1 MTFKLKRKKRKTK
14 HNKKKKYRV
23 KTKKHAK
30 KQYNKGTRK
39 STKYQKK
46 ELYIKKKN
54 SKRTQKGGG
63 RCRKKIKNVDKNN
76 IVALFKACV
85 SPEDGE
91 SSAGFRI
98 GPGRMFDPRDNRQQ
112 ERNDVSCVFNTKSGE
127 CRKENIVKRSFKPW
141 IKNIINLNDGVKKV
155 WSDKIKAKGT
165 AETEAA
171 KLAKEKDDK
180 DINEVRKRINNNNL
194 NRGSLV
200 MINGEQLSG
209 KDGYYRFR
217 KEDTHPFNVLLDD
230 IAKHTEILY
239 VTKGDDKGTEIK
251 IIREGPKITEKFL
264 PTSWYYRGGDRRT
277 TYQTQRFMGEDIF
290 VKNKFTGYATNK
302 LFLDE
307 NSIFELNDKAEPGK
321 DPIPY
326 VKRILDANFDV
337 GWHSFSYKGGKV
349 IGHITPNDV
358 EIGADGY
365 WQSSTFPKKGYIKA
379 WDIEQKKRW
388 VKNWTEGPL
397 RPKTKKKGKDKM
409 PLPPGIPVLSE
420 TSLKRKKIK
429 KKELENKI
437 KNLGDSSSLIVPK
450 QVWYTREKRWQEKN
464 RDHNGTPFVHRLLLP
479 EQVADIKNIMT
490 KEQMTNIKNEIKL
503 NVLMASDL
511 FLSPNGRSNYL
522 NWWIQD
528 QPEELSIGTKVKAI
542 LTQKRWSVSLKKQ
555 EELRGMRYKHTWN
568 YGSESAYTT
577 YGDDLKL
584 PTIREKA
591 GVTVWQQSSSG
602 PGSSK
607 IFHKHQLLNT
617 PAHSTSYDK
626 GFEEEEEEWV
636 KKGTLVCSDHDPV
649 TKIVII
655 TDPGVT
661 LTADKNIKIGRTLL
675 EAVYIATTTNN
686 DGEFYDGEITH
697 NNWDQTYT
705 IKFDNGDVREKVPL
719 NEILT
724 TKQQQIK
731 KLEVEIQ
738 KLTGIW
744 YFTADGDLSLQSW
757 YSLMVNDAYL
767 DKPDDYHSV
776 IYRRRKEEIKKVV
789 DELYFWMKEGRPM
802 TVGLSENHKEAP
814 WTFYHNTCSDKGI
827 FGNRYNFSQ
836 NYPED
841 LRSKPTAEKL
851 ALGKE
856 WQFLYN
862 KMMNDSGKTWH
873 GPWRGWIA
881 PYKYYRDDV
890 TDELKS
896 WDTLM
901 SHEYEPIIPLPNPIC
916 PNNIDG
922 TVPFTTEQ
930 ARHYFR
936 CQFISNGDKWE
947 KMIKD
952 SGFFEKTDNLKS
964 ADLMKI
970 WDAGITNKFLELS
983 GDTYQ
988 RTLGSG
994 NLEIID
1000 KTKAAKITEQVY
1012 GRINKGGSTCGI
1024 KKDVGKK
1031 VSNSPLPRPT
1041 QLHTPPLHNQ
1051 LLHPTDER

>member
-14 HNKKKKYRV
+14 HNKKKKHRV

-30 KQYNKGTRK
+30 KKYNKGTRK
-39 STKYQKK
+39 SMKYQKK
-46 ELYIKKKN
+46 ELYITKKN
-54 SKRTQKGGG
+54 NKRTQKGGG

-76 IVALFKACV
+76 IVALFKACI

-91 SSAGFRI
+91 SITGFRI
-98 GPGRMFDPRDNRQQ
+98 GPGGRDDRWMHEDARRIQKRS
-112 ERNDVSCVFNTKSGE
+112 EVSCVFNRKSGE
-127 CRKENIVKRSFKPW
+127 CRKENIVKRSLNPW

-171 KLAKEKDDK
+171 KLAKEQDDK
-180 DINEVRKRINNNNL
+180 DINEVRKRINDNDL

-239 VTKGDDKGTEIK
+239 VTTGDDKGTEII

-264 PTSWYYRGGDRRT
+264 PTFWHHSNAGRNERT
-277 TYQTQRFMGEDIF
+277 TYQTQRFMGEDNF

-307 NSIFELNDKAEPGK
+307 NSIFELNDDA
-321 DPIPY
+321 PY

-379 WDIEQKKRW
+379 WDIEQKKIW
-388 VKNWTEGPL
+388 VKNWTVKKL
-397 RPKTKKKGKDKM
+397 RPKTKKEKDKT
-409 PLPPGIPVLSE
+409 PLPPGI
-420 TSLKRKKIK
+420 TK
-429 KKELENKI
+429 LENKI
-437 KNLGDSSSLIVPK
+437 KNLGDTPGLIVPEWGGYK
-450 QVWYTREKRWQEKN
+450 DNKKWQREN
-464 RDHNGTPFVHRLLLP
+464 RDVQKRPFVHRLKIP
-479 EQVADIKNIMT
+479 EPVSNIKNIMT
-490 KEQMTNIKNEIKL
+490 EREWTKLYDVIKI
-503 NVLMASDL
+503 NVLKASDL
-511 FLSPNGRSNYL
+511 FLSPHGRSNYL
-522 NWWIQD
+522 NWWMQGPKPSYD
-528 QPEELSIGTKVKAI
+528 EGYLTIGTKVKAI
-542 LTQKRWSVSLKKQ
+542 LTKNRWSVSLKKK
-555 EELRGMRYKHTWN
+555 EELRGMYYKTTNHYINSGRAGKTV
-568 YGSESAYTT
+568 ESR
-577 YGDDLKL
+577 DKL
-584 PTIREKA
+584 NILTIREKV

-602 PGSSK
+602 PGSSE
-607 IFHKHQLLNT
+607 IFQYHRHRGDINR
-617 PAHSTSYDK
+617 PAHSTWYAK
-626 GFEEEEEEWV
+626 GYEKEKEKWV
-636 KKGTLVCSDHDPV
+636 KKGTLVYSDHDPV
-649 TKIVII
+649 TRVVII
-655 TDPGVT
+655 TDPGVE
-661 LTADKNIKIGRTLL
+661 LKADKNIKIGRTLL
-675 EAVYIATTTNN
+675 EAVYIAKTTNN
-686 DGEFYDGEITH
+686 DGEFYDGEINH
-697 NNWDQTYT
+697 NNWNDTYT
-705 IKFDNGDVREKVPL
+705 IKFDNGDVRENVPL

-731 KLEVEIQ
+731 KLEVEIRR
-738 KLTGIW
+738 LTGIW
-744 YFTADGDLSLQSW
+744 YFTADGDLFLESW

-767 DKPDDYHSV
+767 GTADEEHKLVYQ
-776 IYRRRKEEIKKVV
+776 RKREKIKKVV
-789 DELYFWMKEGRPM
+789 DELYFWMKEGKPM

-841 LRSKPTAEKL
+841 LRSNPTVEKL

-881 PYKYYRDDV
+881 PYKYYRDDE

-896 WDTLM
+896 WDTIM
-901 SHEYEPIIPLPNPIC
+901 SHKYERLIPLPNPT
-916 PNNIDG
+916 D
-922 TVPFTTEQ
+922 
-930 ARHYFR
+930 
-936 CQFISNGDKWE
+936 FISNGEKWE

-952 SGFFEKTDNLKS
+952 SGFFEKTDDIKS
-964 ADLMKI
+964 ADLMMKI

-988 RTLGSG
+988 RTLGSD

-1000 KTKAAKITEQVY
+1000 KTKAEKITEQVY
-1012 GRINKGGSTCGI
+1012 RRINKGGSTCGI
-1024 KKDVGKK
+1024 KKDVEKK
-1031 VSNSPLPRPT
+1031 VSSLEKWNG
-1041 QLHTPPLHNQ
+1041 PPLHNQ
-1051 LLHPTDER
+1051 LLHRIDE